1 MNKTDLFR
9 YKNLLL
15 AKQQE
20 LISGKSLADSIPA
33 GSEPR
38 GDPVDM
44 AADEASA
51 TVQMRLKQTDS
62 KLLRAIEDALTRIRQ
77 ERFGTCEEC
86 GRPIS
91 KARLEAVPW
100 ARLCKDCKERQHSRT
115 WYGPGHPSRPGSS
128 EMLFQKREGALA
140 MDGMTAVKVF
150 DFRPVREAILLV

>member
-1 MNKTDLFR
+1 MNKSDLFR

-15 AKQQE
+15 AKQHE
-20 LISGKSLADSIPA
+20 LTTSKSLAGSISP
-33 GSEPR
+33 GGEPH

-86 GRPIS
+86 GQPIS

-100 ARLCKDCKERQHSRT
+100 ARYCRDCKEQ
-115 WYGPGHPSRPGSS
+115 
-128 EMLFQKREGALA
+128 QGAQS
-140 MDGMTAVKVF
+140 
-150 DFRPVREAILLV
+150 